1 MSKTS
6 SCSIPTRIFSIRAT
20 NLKAMFEQNPALGYV
35 FMEKLAEIISQRLQ
49 KRTDKLIE
57 AWGEAF
63 EIDRV

>member
-1 MSKTS
+1 
-6 SCSIPTRIFSIRAT
+6 
-20 NLKAMFEQNPALGYV
+20 MFEQNPALGYV